1 MTTELPPLTAHHTPA
16 SLDVATRLGWVS
28 FFNDAASHVLARI
41 LPLYLSVV
49 LGAPPTFVGVVEGLA
64 EGLAVFVKSFSG
76 WLSDRAQSRKGF
88 VFSGYAL
95 SFVARTFYLL
105 SFSPVLLGIS
115 RVLDRVGKGLR
126 CPPRDAMVADAA
138 AVGMAGRAFGIT
150 SRLDAF
156 GAFAGIGVVLVLG
169 VGQGSAHA
177 PITAAVFRACV
188 WIAVPLG
195 MVALLI
201 MAFAVPRVPRLTRA
215 PRLAWQVPAEIRG
228 FLALV
233 FVFSLAN
240 SSDAF
245 LVLRASALGFGV
257 RDTLLLFLGFN
268 AVAALLAVPIG
279 RLSDRH
285 GRLPFLVA
293 GWGLYALT
301 YAGFGLVQGRLA
313 FLGIL
318 LAYGAFYGLT
328 EGVTRAML
336 ADLLPAD
343 KRGSGYGALQLSL
356 GVATLLASPLM
367 GLMILRLGARAAFLI
382 SAGTALAGAVGLG
395 VWGIRRTRLLVLTDS
410 V

>member
-1 MTTELPPLTAHHTPA
+1 M
-16 SLDVATRLGWVS
+16 ATRLGWVS

-41 LPLYLSVV
+41 LPLYLSAV

-64 EGLAVFVKSFSG
+64 EGLAVFVKSVSG
-76 WLSDRAQSRKGF
+76 WLSDRSKSRKGY

-95 SFVARTFYLL
+95 SFMARTFYLL
-105 SFSPVLLGIS
+105 SFSPLLLGVS
-115 RVLDRVGKGLR
+115 RVMDRVGKGLR

-138 AVGMAGRAFGIT
+138 ASGMAGRAFGVT

-156 GAFAGIGVVLVLG
+156 GAFAGVGLVLALG
-169 VGQGSAHA
+169 VGHGPTHA
-177 PITAAVFRACV
+177 PITTDIFRACT
-188 WIAVPLG
+188 WIAMPLG
-195 MVALLI
+195 LVALLL
-201 MAFAVPRVPRLTRA
+201 MAFAVPKVARLTPA
-215 PRLAWQVPAEIRG
+215 PRLRWQVPKEIRG

-233 FVFSLAN
+233 FLFSLAN

-257 RDTLLLFLGFN
+257 RDILFLFLGFN

-279 RLSDRH
+279 KLSDH
-285 GRLPFLVA
+285 FGRLPFLA
-293 GWGLYALT
+293 SGWGLYALV
-301 YAGFGLVQGRLA
+301 YAGFGLVHGKA
-313 FLGIL
+313 SFLIVL

-356 GVATLLASPLM
+356 GVATLIASPLM
-367 GLMILRLGARAAFLI
+367 GFMLLTLGGKAAFLI
-382 SAGTALAGAVGLG
+382 SALIAFSAAVGLAIWSAWRSRVQAMG
-395 VWGIRRTRLLVLTDS
+395 MGT
-410 V
+410 